1 MLGLIVL
8 SVLLPAVE
16 LSLSKNH
23 TLYIVALAAYP
34 DTVII
39 PSWNGG
45 ASLTPAARVAV
56 DEINNDSSILPDY
69 RLELLERDDACDI
82 TFKAVTSFIETS
94 FYSGKQVIGMVGP
107 GCSEGALAIG
117 ELSKHDSIATLMVSV
132 ATTVELDNRTAYPY
146 ILRTVSSSYVY
157 VKTYFDLMRQN
168 NWKSV
173 AVLFDYYRTYFSYTF
188 DKFKDELMQNGN
200 ITFVGG
206 VTETYFPLDALVQ
219 SRARV
224 ILGFLGGQVAPQLLC
239 LAYHKKIMY
248 PTYQWVFH
256 DRSPNEFENGASFP
270 LVDPSCPEGMCVCSG
285 WELQAVLNN
294 AIFCHYKLQRDYSD
308 NTSLISGEN
317 FATFF
322 NDTYKPAVQ
331 EYIAEKDIPYPIDLL
346 YGPTYYDTVWSLARA
361 LDRADRM
368 DNVSLKDYWPARG
381 VSQLQTTK
389 TILKRFFDTDFSFEG
404 ASGRISFSNVTGD
417 TSTVVNIYQLGN
429 NSDEPIA
436 SVTLLGVFDG
446 TNLSLTVKG
455 NFITD
460 TFHTELVTLDIRAAV
475 LFIVLQIV
483 AFVST
488 VSLHIINVIYRHSA
502 ALKATSPK
510 LNHIIFLGCYMIIA
524 ATMIFIVLG
533 SFKPTTPN
541 FAVQDFL
548 CNAFWWLL
556 VLGFTIIFG
565 IMIGRLWRIY
575 RIFTHFDDPGS
586 LLSNY
591 HLLGFV
597 GLLISISSGCL
608 VLWMVI
614 DRLKYDI
621 INTSI
626 IDFNVIVYW
635 DCNCRHFV
643 FWILGLV
650 LFLGILLGM
659 MVTLAVLTR
668 HITNRNFKYTKST
681 TALAYLLGI
690 LMCTGVPI
698 YALFLHNTFNVNV
711 THSFMCV
718 VLVSSVYLCNILIF
732 LPPVVSIYR
741 EKYSSLCS
749 SKQASN
755 GIVPFSVK

>member
-1 MLGLIVL
+1 
-8 SVLLPAVE
+8 
-16 LSLSKNH
+16 
-23 TLYIVALAAYP
+23 
-34 DTVII
+34 
-39 PSWNGG
+39 
-45 ASLTPAARVAV
+45 
-56 DEINNDSSILPDY
+56 
-69 RLELLERDDACDI
+69 
-82 TFKAVTSFIETS
+82 
-94 FYSGKQVIGMVGP
+94 
-107 GCSEGALAIG
+107 
-117 ELSKHDSIATLMVSV
+117 
-132 ATTVELDNRTAYPY
+132 
-146 ILRTVSSSYVY
+146 
-157 VKTYFDLMRQN
+157 
-168 NWKSV
+168 
-173 AVLFDYYRTYFSYTF
+173 
-188 DKFKDELMQNGN
+188 
-200 ITFVGG
+200 
-206 VTETYFPLDALVQ
+206 
-219 SRARV
+219 
-224 ILGFLGGQVAPQLLC
+224 
-239 LAYHKKIMY
+239 
-248 PTYQWVFH
+248 
-256 DRSPNEFENGASFP
+256 
-270 LVDPSCPEGMCVCSG
+270 
-285 WELQAVLNN
+285 
-294 AIFCHYKLQRDYSD
+294 
-308 NTSLISGEN
+308 
-317 FATFF
+317 
-322 NDTYKPAVQ
+322 
-331 EYIAEKDIPYPIDLL
+331 
-346 YGPTYYDTVWSLARA
+346 
-361 LDRADRM
+361 M

-417 TSTVVNIYQLGN
+417 TSTVVNIYQLGY

-436 SVTLLGVFDG
+436 SVTLLGVFDI

-483 AFVST
+483 ALVST

-510 LNHIIFLGCYMIIA
+510 LNHIIFLGCYSCIA

-626 IDFNVIVYW
+626 NDFNVIVYS
-635 DCNCRHFV
+635 V
-643 FWILGLV
+643 LGLQ
-650 LFLGILLGM
+650 LQALCLLDSGP
-659 MVTLAVLTR
+659 R
-668 HITNRNFKYTKST
+668 
-681 TALAYLLGI
+681 
-690 LMCTGVPI
+690 P
-698 YALFLHNTFNVNV
+698 
-711 THSFMCV
+711 
-718 VLVSSVYLCNILIF
+718 
-732 LPPVVSIYR
+732 LPGHPPWNDGHT
-741 EKYSSLCS
+741 CS
-749 SKQASN
+749 PHQTYH
-755 GIVPFSVK
+755 